1 MLESGY
7 WYYVSRIQHP
17 ETSIQKQASRIL
29 IFASMPTE
37 SQPKFTFTA
46 LLRLTRFGNL
56 LIIGMA
62 QYFAAFFLIN
72 SKLLLD
78 WKLFVL
84 ASSTSII
91 AGAGYIINDYYDI
104 KIDLI
109 NKPNRVVIGK
119 DIPRRYALL
128 FHSVLSFI
136 GVALGFLL
144 GWKIGLI
151 NIFSSFLLWWYSN
164 SLKRQP
170 FIGNFMVALLTGL
183 SIMLINVLYGLSDPV
198 VVIYSLFAFFM
209 TLVREIIKDM
219 EDLKGDNT
227 FGCKTLPIIWGIRKT
242 KWLIYFLLALL
253 SALVILLN
261 TTYMQMPFYYF
272 LFFLFV
278 PLAFFIFWLVPA
290 DTKRDFYTLS
300 QWCKVIMLLGV
311 VSMAFVN

>member
-1 MLESGY
+1 
-7 WYYVSRIQHP
+7 
-17 ETSIQKQASRIL
+17 
-29 IFASMPTE
+29 MPTE
-37 SQPKFTFTA
+37 SQPKFTVTA

-62 QYFAAFFLIN
+62 QYFAAVFLIN

-109 NKPNRVVIGK
+109 NKPSRVVIGK

-170 FIGNFMVALLTGL
+170 LIGNFMVALLTGL
-183 SIMLINVLYGLSDPV
+183 SIMLINVLYGLSDPF

-261 TTYMQMPFYYF
+261 TTYTQMPFYYF

>member
-1 MLESGY
+1 
-7 WYYVSRIQHP
+7 
-17 ETSIQKQASRIL
+17 
-29 IFASMPTE
+29 MPTE
-37 SQPKFTFTA
+37 SQPKFTVTA

-62 QYFAAFFLIN
+62 QYFAAVFLIN

-109 NKPNRVVIGK
+109 NKPSRVVIGK

-170 FIGNFMVALLTGL
+170 LIGNFMVALLTGL
-183 SIMLINVLYGLSDPV
+183 SIVLINVLYGLSDPF

-209 TLVREIIKDM
+209 TLVREVIKDM

-261 TTYMQMPFYYF
+261 TTYTQMPFYYF

>member
-1 MLESGY
+1 
-7 WYYVSRIQHP
+7 
-17 ETSIQKQASRIL
+17 
-29 IFASMPTE
+29 MPTE
-37 SQPKFTFTA
+37 SQPKFTVTA

-62 QYFAAFFLIN
+62 QYFAAVFLIN

-109 NKPNRVVIGK
+109 NKPSRVVIGK

-170 FIGNFMVALLTGL
+170 LIGNFMVALLTGL
-183 SIMLINVLYGLSDPV
+183 SIVLINVLYGLSDPF

-261 TTYMQMPFYYF
+261 TTYTQMPFYYF

>member
-1 MLESGY
+1 
-7 WYYVSRIQHP
+7 
-17 ETSIQKQASRIL
+17 
-29 IFASMPTE
+29 MPQE
-37 SQPKFTFTA
+37 SQPKFTVTA

-62 QYFAAFFLIN
+62 QYFAAIFLLD

-109 NKPNRVVIGK
+109 NKPSRVVIGK

-170 FIGNFMVALLTGL
+170 LIGNFMVALLTGL
-183 SIMLINVLYGLSDPV
+183 SIMLINVLYGLNDPF

-227 FGCKTLPIIWGIRKT
+227 FGCKTLPIIWGIRKA
-242 KWLIYFLLALL
+242 KWLIYLLLIL
-253 SALVILLN
+253 FSVVVVLLN
-261 TTYMQMPFYYF
+261 AAFAQMPSYYF

-278 PLAFFIFWLVPA
+278 PMGLFIFWLVPA